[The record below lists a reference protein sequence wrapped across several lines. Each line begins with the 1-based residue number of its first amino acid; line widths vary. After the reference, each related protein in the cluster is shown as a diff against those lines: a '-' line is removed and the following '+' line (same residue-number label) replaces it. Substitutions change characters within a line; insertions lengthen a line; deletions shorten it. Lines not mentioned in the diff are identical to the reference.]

1 MAGRTAPGTTEA
13 QRVRTVIAHFGSG
26 QDAKGNKGQKGVV
39 PGSVL
44 TNVQTQA
51 DFTQALY

>member
-26 QDAKGNKGQKGVV
+26 KDAKGNKGQKGVV